1 MEREEDATS
10 KLQNLETYEVIVM
23 HLRSTW
29 IEGVNWEY
37 IRRSKDVLKF
47 SWTSYVGTTYF
58 LYPVGE
64 HPVSPKRKHNFHY
77 LQRSFKDFIN
87 TQYFRKVVWVT
98 KIFHVNKGFS

>member
-1 MEREEDATS
+1 MERKEDATS
-10 KLQNLETYEVIVM
+10 TLQNLETYEVIVM

-58 LYPVGE
+58 LYPVGV
-64 HPVSPKRKHNFHY
+64 HPVLLNESIIFIICQGHLKILSTLSISRK
-77 LQRSFKDFIN
+77 
-87 TQYFRKVVWVT
+87 
-98 KIFHVNKGFS
+98 